1 MFTPTLELAPMRRST
16 HVSPT
21 RSRRALA
28 RAAFALATL
37 GATTTAARAQSGQFT
52 DPAGDF
58 LATYTA
64 GPRSPDLDVLSGA
77 FRFDGSA
84 FLFSGTLAG
93 AIGTTPGALY
103 VWGINRGQG
112 TARVSP
118 ALPNTQNVLF
128 DAVVILAPGGT
139 SSVRDLLTNTAFTLG
154 PSDVSFTGAS
164 FFARVGA
171 GLLSSTGFAPG
182 AYTAN
187 FWPRLGLGSNDQV
200 ADFAPDNANVAV
212 ATVPE
217 PGTWALLGT
226 GLTLLGGVATRRRQR
241 GAARV
246 SGRDDR

>member
-1 MFTPTLELAPMRRST
+1 MRRST
-16 HVSPT
+16 PLVPT
-21 RSRRALA
+21 RSRRALSRTA
-28 RAAFALATL
+28 SRAALALATL
-37 GATTTAARAQSGQFT
+37 GATATAAGAQSGQFT

-58 LATYTA
+58 LPSYTA
-64 GPRSPDLDVLSGA
+64 GPRNPDLDVLRGA
-77 FRFDGSA
+77 FQFDGSA

-103 VWGINRGQG
+103 VWGINRGKG
-112 TARVSP
+112 TARFSP

-139 SSVRDLLTNTAFTLG
+139 SSVRDLLTSTAFTLG
-154 PSDVSFTGAS
+154 SSDVSFTGDS

-187 FWPRLGLGSNDQV
+187 LWPRLGLGSNSQI
-200 ADFAPDNANVAV
+200 ADFAPDNANV
-212 ATVPE
+212 TVGTIPE

-226 GLTLLGGVATRRRQR
+226 GLTLLGGVARRRRQR
-241 GAARV
+241 GT
-246 SGRDDR
+246 